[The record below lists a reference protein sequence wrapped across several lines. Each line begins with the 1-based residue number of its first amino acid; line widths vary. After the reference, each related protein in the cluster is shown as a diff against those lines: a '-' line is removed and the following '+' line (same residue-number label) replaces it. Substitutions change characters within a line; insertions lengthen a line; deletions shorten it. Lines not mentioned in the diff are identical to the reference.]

1 MKILFILTYY
11 RPHVSG
17 LTIYV
22 ERLAKA
28 LAERGHTV
36 TVLTSHYTQDLPNE
50 EQMDGVRVV
59 RAPVAFRFNKGVV
72 MLTFPAI
79 AWREIRRH
87 EVVSIH
93 LPQVEA
99 ALSAFL
105 ARLAGR
111 KPLITYHCDLQMPPV
126 WYGKII
132 DRLTFW
138 DNLVA
143 GKLADTI
150 VAYTRDFAEHSPF
163 LSRFLGAGEAGEPM
177 RGGGGAE
184 EQGSQGAN
192 ERIISSPPHLLASSK
207 VRVIL
212 PPVVIPDPTPA
223 GVAALRERI
232 GWHEGQK
239 VIGFAARFAHEKGAD
254 YLINAIPQ
262 ILTAFP
268 DIRILFAGPYGNA
281 VIGETIWDTLQP
293 LIKKYEPYLTFL
305 GTLNA
310 AQMADFYAVCDVI
323 TVASINNTESFGLVQ
338 VEAFMCG
345 TPVVATNLPG
355 VRQPVTMTG
364 MGEIV
369 PIADA
374 VGLAQGMIKVLR
386 DPGAYRKPRGEIM
399 QTFELART
407 VDAYEKLFEE
417 KRT

>member
-1 MKILFILTYY
+1 VKILFILTYY

-28 LAERGHTV
+28 LAARGHSV
-36 TVLTSHYTQDLPNE
+36 TILTSHYTRDLPYE

-87 EVVSIH
+87 DVVSVH

-99 ALSAFL
+99 ALAAVL

-138 DNLVA
+138 DNLAA

-163 LSRFLGAGEAGEPM
+163 LSRFLGKQGAEEQGS
-177 RGGGGAE
+177 RGAE
-184 EQGSQGAN
+184 EQGSQGAD
-192 ERIISSPPHLLASSK
+192 ESITSSPPHLRASGK

-212 PPVVIPDPTPA
+212 PPVVIPDPSLG
-223 GVAALRERI
+223 GVAALRDRI
-232 GWHEGQK
+232 GWHKGQK

-254 YLINAIPQ
+254 YLINAIPH

-305 GTLNA
+305 GTLNS
-310 AQMADFYAVCDVI
+310 AQMADFFAVCDVI

-364 MGEIV
+364 MGAIV

-374 VGLAQGMIKVLR
+374 EGLAQGVIRVLR
-386 DPGAYRKPRGEIM
+386 EPGQYIKPRAEIM
-399 QTFELART
+399 RTFELART
-407 VDAYEKLFEE
+407 VDEYEKLFEE
-417 KRT
+417 KRS

>member
-36 TVLTSHYTQDLPNE
+36 TVLTSHYTNDLPNE

-59 RAPVAFRFNKGVV
+59 RVPVAVRFNKGVV
-72 MLTFPAI
+72 MPAFPVS

-87 EVVSIH
+87 DVVSIH

-163 LSRFLGAGEAGEPM
+163 LSRFLGKPDTGEQTETGDDT
-177 RGGGGAE
+177 
-184 EQGSQGAN
+184 GSL
-192 ERIISSPPHLLASSK
+192 RMKLSPCHRLTSSPFPGK

-254 YLINAIPQ
+254 YLINAIPH

-305 GTLNA
+305 GTLNS
-310 AQMADFYAVCDVI
+310 AQMADFFAVCDVI

-364 MGEIV
+364 MGAIV

-374 VGLAQGMIKVLR
+374 EGLAQGVIRVLR
-386 DPGAYRKPRGEIM
+386 EPAKYIKPRGEIM
-399 QTFELART
+399 RTFELART

-417 KRT
+417 KRR

>member
-1 MKILFILTYY
+1 MRILFILTYY

-28 LAERGHTV
+28 LAARGHQV
-36 TVLTSHYTQDLPNE
+36 TVLTSHYLKALPYE

-59 RAPVAFRFNKGVV
+59 RVPVLFRFNKGVF
-72 MLTFPAI
+72 MPTFA
-79 AWREIRRH
+79 AAALREIRSH
-87 EVVSIH
+87 DVVSIH

-99 ALSAFL
+99 ALGAVL

-126 WYGKII
+126 WYGKVV
-132 DRLTFW
+132 DKVTFW

-163 LSRFLGAGEAGEPM
+163 LSRFLAT
-177 RGGGGAE
+177 
-184 EQGSQGAN
+184 
-192 ERIISSPPHLLASSK
+192 K

-212 PPVVIPDPTPA
+212 PPVVIPDPTPDGMA
-223 GVAALRERI
+223 SLKRHI
-232 GWHEGQK
+232 GHLNGQK
-239 VIGFAARFAHEKGAD
+239 VIGFAARFAYEKGAG
-254 YLINAIPQ
+254 YLINALPR
-262 ILTAFP
+262 ILAEVP
-268 DIRILFAGPYGNA
+268 DARILFAGPYGRD
-281 VIGETIWDTLQP
+281 VIGETIWDDLQP
-293 LIKKYEPYLTFL
+293 LIKQYQPYLTFL
-305 GTLNA
+305 GTLNP
-310 AQMADFYAVCDVI
+310 AQMADFFALCDVV

-355 VRQPVTMTG
+355 VRQPVTISG

-369 PIADA
+369 PVADA
-374 VGLAQGMIKVLR
+374 EGLAAGIVKVLR
-386 DPGAYRKPRGEIM
+386 SPEQYIKPREEILRL
-399 QTFELART
+399 FELART

-417 KRT
+417 KRR

>member
-1 MKILFILTYY
+1 VKILFILTYY

-22 ERLAKA
+22 ERLATA
-28 LAERGHTV
+28 LAERGHNV
-36 TVLTSHYTQDLPNE
+36 TVLTSHYTNDLPYE
-50 EQMDGVRVV
+50 EWMDGVRVV
-59 RAPVAFRFNKGVV
+59 RLPVAFRFNKGVV
-72 MLTFPAI
+72 MFTFPAV

-87 EVVSIH
+87 DVVSIH

-150 VAYTRDFAEHSPF
+150 IAYTRDFAEHSPF
-163 LSRFLGAGEAGEPM
+163 LSRFLGVSDAET
-177 RGGGGAE
+177 RGHGGT
-184 EQGSQGAN
+184 
-192 ERIISSPPHLLASSK
+192 ASSGK

-281 VIGETIWDTLQP
+281 VIGETIWATLQP

-305 GTLNA
+305 GTLNS

-374 VGLAQGMIKVLR
+374 AGLAQGVARVLR
-386 DPGAYRKPRGEIM
+386 DPEKYIKPRAEIVR
-399 QTFELART
+399 TFELART

>member
-1 MKILFILTYY
+1 VKILFVLTYY

-22 ERLAKA
+22 ERLARA

-36 TVLTSHYTQDLPNE
+36 TVLTSHYTQDLPRE

-79 AWREIRRH
+79 AWGEIRRH
-87 EVVSIH
+87 DVVSIH

-99 ALSAFL
+99 ALAAFL

-126 WYGKII
+126 WYGKIV

-138 DNLVA
+138 DNLIA

-163 LSRFLGAGEAGEPM
+163 LSRFLSEP
-177 RGGGGAE
+177 GAE
-184 EQGSQGAN
+184 EQGSRGA
-192 ERIISSPPHLLASSK
+192 EEPITSSPPHLLASGK

-212 PPVVIPDPTPA
+212 PPVSIPDPTPA

-232 GWHEGQK
+232 GWHEGRK

-268 DIRILFAGPYGNA
+268 DVRILFAGPYGNA
-281 VIGETIWDTLQP
+281 VIGETIWETLQP

-364 MGEIV
+364 MGAVV

-374 VGLAQGMIKVLR
+374 EGLAQGVINVLR
-386 DPGAYRKPRGEIM
+386 DPGAYLKPRDEIM
-399 QTFELART
+399 RIFELART
-407 VDAYEKLFEE
+407 VDEYERLFEE
-417 KRT
+417 KRA